1 MELAVS
7 SCYLSDAV
15 ALFSPGFCSGFC
27 HLAPHEHAVLRL
39 IVIIFGSSSGTP
51 QHLHSIRCECSAQSW
66 KITARSKSG
75 HNNPRTFLIMELYQG
90 STNRKHVG
98 TPRRAWVSSLP
109 TNHISPWQ
117 RRGVGLLLGI
127 HSCPVQITV
136 HPSVP
141 VLFYVSDHLAPQSL
155 WRVDRRTPWG
165 LNDLNPRSEVSE
177 RIFLDSC
184 TTGETTSFIGVIE
197 CHNYTWPVGND
208 GFLL

>member
-117 RRGVGLLLGI
+117 RRGVGLLLGY
-127 HSCPVQITV
+127 TV
-136 HPSVP
+136 V
-141 VLFYVSDHLAPQSL
+141 VLFRSL
-155 WRVDRRTPWG
+155 YIHRFLYSFMYPTTLRRSRYG
-165 LNDLNPRSEVSE
+165 A
-177 RIFLDSC
+177 
-184 TTGETTSFIGVIE
+184 
-197 CHNYTWPVGND
+197 
-208 GFLL
+208 

>member
-1 MELAVS
+1 MGCSPSVELLWFGLGQTLVEQDHRGSRTETLTLVCLVAYGACRS

-117 RRGVGLLLGI
+117 RRGVGLLLG
-127 HSCPVQITV
+127 
-136 HPSVP
+136 
-141 VLFYVSDHLAPQSL
+141 
-155 WRVDRRTPWG
+155 
-165 LNDLNPRSEVSE
+165 
-177 RIFLDSC
+177 
-184 TTGETTSFIGVIE
+184 
-197 CHNYTWPVGND
+197 YT
-208 GFLL
+208 